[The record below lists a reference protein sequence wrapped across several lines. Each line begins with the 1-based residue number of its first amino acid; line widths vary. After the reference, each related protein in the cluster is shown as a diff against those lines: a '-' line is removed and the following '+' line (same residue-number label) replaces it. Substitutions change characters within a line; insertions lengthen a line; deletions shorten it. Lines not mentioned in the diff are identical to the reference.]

1 MQRAWDLCISRQRKV
16 RPEMCT
22 SARRPMMLSSTTSNS
37 SKLAMTTWCSSL
49 ESKVIRQILN
59 RHGLVASLHI
69 MNWMYRVTTSA
80 YRRLQDIMQL
90 AAISLWLASFSV
102 ILLSLRPKSTSKSI
116 RAQWWS
122 IWRRCR
128 QSEAFTEIKV
138 RKIRLRMNDKL
149 SCFYLIIFYIVK
161 KLPNLFCLLVWW
173 EIKILN
179 KVAKLKSRSVQVS
192 EWSFEYWLLSLIDLH
207 LFFNLVLCV
216 ADDVWTAILVLL
228 NETLLNPI
236 VNERGS
242 SLVSLCCLVQ
252 LWQLSLENLDVLTL
266 IFDLRSIGLAICL
279 NDVVVSKLGLHVDL
293 SATSFTTRL

>member
-22 SARRPMMLSSTTSNS
+22 STRRPMMLSSTTSNS

-102 ILLSLRPKSTSKSI
+102 ILLSLRPKSTSRSI
-116 RAQWWS
+116 RAQRLS
-122 IWRRCR
+122 SWRRCR

-138 RKIRLRMNDKL
+138 RKKDEYKWM
-149 SCFYLIIFYIVK
+149 IIWVF
-161 KLPNLFCLLVWW
+161 
-173 EIKILN
+173 
-179 KVAKLKSRSVQVS
+179 
-192 EWSFEYWLLSLIDLH
+192 
-207 LFFNLVLCV
+207 
-216 ADDVWTAILVLL
+216 
-228 NETLLNPI
+228 
-236 VNERGS
+236 
-242 SLVSLCCLVQ
+242 
-252 LWQLSLENLDVLTL
+252 
-266 IFDLRSIGLAICL
+266 
-279 NDVVVSKLGLHVDL
+279 
-293 SATSFTTRL
+293 